1 MSTSTEVDPDVLP
14 GEDTVRVTEYFCPA
28 IMLFLFIVTVP
39 EVEAVTSEQA
49 LGDVLPEV
57 MEQVQA

>member
-1 MSTSTEVDPDVLP
+1 MFTSTEVDPDVLP

-49 LGDVLPEV
+49 FEDVLP
-57 MEQVQA
+57 